1 MACAFFPSFPYSS
14 EDRLQMKT
22 VCESLQCIIRDL
34 DDVCNALE
42 SLRIRMEFG
51 TPRVVVDEYYKILI
65 AFDQT
70 KKAIEALRSV
80 AGEAK
85 FVNPAT

>member
-1 MACAFFPSFPYSS
+1 
-14 EDRLQMKT
+14 MKT
-22 VCESLQCIIRDL
+22 VYESLQCIIRDL

-42 SLRIRMEFG
+42 SLRIRMEFA
-51 TPRVVVDEYYKILI
+51 TPRVIVDEYYKILI

-70 KKAIEALRSV
+70 KKAIETLRSV